1 MVIIRVPA
9 PPKQS
14 FQKNRPISD
23 LLASQIKHFQHI
35 ETKLDLTMPTSSH
48 RIATENDAAQYIAQM
63 THALLNRTP
72 QTTAA
77 PGPIPI
83 PAPKPRLVPR
93 RAPLRA
99 VKPAQGIPIAAAAST
114 SKPKKKAA
122 KKKASAKKSSSKKTA
137 VKKAVSKKATS
148 KKSATTRPKRKQT

>member
-72 QTTAA
+72 QTPAA
-77 PGPIPI
+77 PGPTP
-83 PAPKPRLVPR
+83 PPGTKPRLVPR
-93 RAPLRA
+93 RAPTRA
-99 VKPAQGIPIAAAAST
+99 AKPAQGIPIAAAASA
-114 SKPKKKAA
+114 SKTKKKAV

-137 VKKAVSKKATS
+137 VKKAAS
-148 KKSATTRPKRKQT
+148 KKSATTRPKGKQS

>member
-1 MVIIRVPA
+1 MPTIRVPA

-14 FQKNRPISD
+14 FHKDRPISD

-48 RIATENDAAQYIAQM
+48 RIATENDAAQYIAEM

-72 QTTAA
+72 QTSAA
-77 PGPIPI
+77 PGPTP
-83 PAPKPRLVPR
+83 PPGTKPRLVPR
-93 RAPLRA
+93 RAPTRA
-99 VKPAQGIPIAAAAST
+99 AKPAQGIPIAAAASA
-114 SKPKKKAA
+114 SKTKKKAV

-137 VKKAVSKKATS
+137 VKKAAS
-148 KKSATTRPKRKQT
+148 KKSATTRPKGKQS

>member
-1 MVIIRVPA
+1 MATIRVPA

-72 QTTAA
+72 QTPAA
-77 PGPIPI
+77 PGPTP
-83 PAPKPRLVPR
+83 PPGTKPRLVPR
-93 RAPLRA
+93 RAPARA
-99 VKPAQGIPIAAAAST
+99 AKPAQGIPIAAAASA
-114 SKPKKKAA
+114 SKTKKKAV

-137 VKKAVSKKATS
+137 VKKAAS
-148 KKSATTRPKRKQT
+148 KKSATTRPKGKQS